1 MKKNVSAKEE
11 LINMLSEI
19 YNQLEELETAL
30 DSNFSGIRNALQM
43 DCSDHLSSC
52 TDRMQALETEIAYYQ
67 AKSGKAD
74 GKESTQRQPSIKLEL
89 GYKLH

>member
-1 MKKNVSAKEE
+1 MKKNVNAKED

-30 DSNFSGIRNALQM
+30 DSNFSGIRNQLQIN
-43 DCSDHLSSC
+43 CSDQISSC
-52 TDRMQALETEIAYYQ
+52 TDRMEALETEAEYYRT
-67 AKSGKAD
+67 KSGN
-74 GKESTQRQPSIKLEL
+74 GNYQRQSSIKLEL